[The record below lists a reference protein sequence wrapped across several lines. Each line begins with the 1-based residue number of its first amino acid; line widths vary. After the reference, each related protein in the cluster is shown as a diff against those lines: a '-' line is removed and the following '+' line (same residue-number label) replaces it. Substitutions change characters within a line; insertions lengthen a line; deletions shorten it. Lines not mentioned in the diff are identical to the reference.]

1 MLNSILRSKS
11 ISFLFT
17 AFVFFLMHQDLR
29 ANTSGDS
36 PDLEQLN
43 LLEGF
48 VPVYLDLGQGKI
60 YLKINRLNEDFL
72 YLSALSSGVGS
83 NDIGLDRGQLGST
96 RLVQFRKNGNKIFLV
111 HKNLDYRAYSNNKD
125 EVQSVNDAFAES
137 ILWSFEILTSE
148 SNEIVVEATDFYL
161 QDTHGVGERLT
172 DMEQGA
178 YKLDLSKSGL
188 NLPGIKNFPKNTEVE
203 TFITVTGQAKGAYI
217 RSVVPTPNI
226 VTVKQRH

>member
-29 ANTSGDS
+29 ANTSKDS

-48 VPVYLDLGQGKI
+48 VPVYLDLDQGKI
-60 YLKINRLNEDFL
+60 YLNINRLNEDFL

-96 RLVQFRKNGNKIFLV
+96 RLVQFRKNGNNVFFGSQKFRLS
-111 HKNLDYRAYSNNKD
+111 R
-125 EVQSVNDAFAES
+125 
-137 ILWSFEILTSE
+137 IL
-148 SNEIVVEATDFYL
+148 
-161 QDTHGVGERLT
+161 
-172 DMEQGA
+172 
-178 YKLDLSKSGL
+178 
-188 NLPGIKNFPKNTEVE
+188 
-203 TFITVTGQAKGAYI
+203 
-217 RSVVPTPNI
+217 
-226 VTVKQRH
+226 KQ

>member
-1 MLNSILRSKS
+1 
-11 ISFLFT
+11 
-17 AFVFFLMHQDLR
+17 MHQDLR
-29 ANTSGDS
+29 ANTSKDS

-48 VPVYLDLGQGKI
+48 VPVYLDLDQGKI
-60 YLKINRLNEDFL
+60 YLNINRLNEDFL

-96 RLVQFRKNGNKIFLV
+96 RLVQFRKNGNNIFLV
-111 HKNLDYRAYSNNKD
+111 HKNLDYRAYSNNED

-148 SNEIVVEATDFYL
+148 SNEIMVDATDFYL

-172 DMEQGA
+172 DMEQGV

-188 NLPGIKNFPKNTEVE
+188 NFPGIKNFPK
-203 TFITVTGQAKGAYI
+203 ILKLKHLLQLLD
-217 RSVVPTPNI
+217 
-226 VTVKQRH
+226 KQKVHILDQ